1 MNRFYKSR
9 FWILFIN
16 VFYIPGLKIHQDEG
30 ENLDEENEHENDPP
44 MEEDPNYALKSY
56 LAELGVSEDN
66 ENILN
71 FSRF

>member
-1 MNRFYKSR
+1 MF
-9 FWILFIN
+9 LFCCMLAMKK
-16 VFYIPGLKIHQDEG
+16 VFDIPGLKINQDKG
-30 ENLDEENEHENDPP
+30 EYLDEENQCEDDPP